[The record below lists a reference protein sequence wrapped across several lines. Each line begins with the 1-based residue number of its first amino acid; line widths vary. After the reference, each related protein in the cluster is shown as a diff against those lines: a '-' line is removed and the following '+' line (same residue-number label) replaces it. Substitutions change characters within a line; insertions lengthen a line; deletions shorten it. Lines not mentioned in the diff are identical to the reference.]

1 MSTIYLFNG
10 VIPKYWP
17 NVEKKQVLSKRA
29 LFSVY
34 NYIFTYYMFLGVVFS
49 VSRCCMLSIPQRRR
63 KIKNK
68 RGAFTFHQFYKT
80 LVWNLSTCLKRWTS
94 KWTISTP
101 RKFWQTAQNHIL
113 IRKIYFLLFFKPNF
127 SWCPQTKSKM
137 NFIRMFSAKFMWN
150 AFPASE
156 NSLCK
161 EEILLHWIFQ
171 ILWLGF
177 FGIGRCLT
185 IFDQFKK
192 NMIIWILKRFF
203 ITHELL
209 LKNNV

>member
-10 VIPKYWP
+10 VIPTSI
-17 NVEKKQVLSKRA
+17 VQCVQLHFHVLH
-29 LFSVY
+29 
-34 NYIFTYYMFLGVVFS
+34 
-49 VSRCCMLSIPQRRR
+49 VSRCVAVCCFSVLYVVNSTKKKEDKKQERGIYDSSVLWNSYSESISL
-63 KIKNK
+63 
-68 RGAFTFHQFYKT
+68 F
-80 LVWNLSTCLKRWTS
+80 KRWTE

-209 LKNNV
+209 LKNYV